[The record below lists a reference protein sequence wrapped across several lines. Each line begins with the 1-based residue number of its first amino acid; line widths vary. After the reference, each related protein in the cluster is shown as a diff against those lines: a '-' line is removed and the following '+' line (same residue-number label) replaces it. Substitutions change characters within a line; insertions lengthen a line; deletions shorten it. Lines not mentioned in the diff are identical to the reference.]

1 MDNTH
6 HMRALLSRISPN
18 KLLLLLFII
27 IIMKTY
33 NRCLVSFSNLVIV
46 LIIYYLFNS
55 FIGYVYKLKMNTYT
69 RKETK
74 NG

>member
-1 MDNTH
+1 MPVKVDSTH

-33 NRCLVSFSNLVIV
+33 NRCLVSFSNLV
-46 LIIYYLFNS
+46 LIN
-55 FIGYVYKLKMNTYT
+55 KLKDFVSSNNICNRTHDY
-69 RKETK
+69 
-74 NG
+74 

>member
-1 MDNTH
+1 MPVKVDSTH

-18 KLLLLLFII
+18 KLLLLLLLFII

-46 LIIYYLFNS
+46 LIN
-55 FIGYVYKLKMNTYT
+55 KLKDFVSSNNICT
-69 RKETK
+69 RTHDY
-74 NG
+74 

>member
-1 MDNTH
+1 MPVKVDSTH

-18 KLLLLLFII
+18 KLLLFII

-46 LIIYYLFNS
+46 LIN
-55 FIGYVYKLKMNTYT
+55 KLKDFVSSNNICT
-69 RKETK
+69 RTHDY
-74 NG
+74 

>member
-1 MDNTH
+1 MPVKVDSTH
-6 HMRALLSRISPN
+6 HMRALLSHISPN

-46 LIIYYLFNS
+46 LIS
-55 FIGYVYKLKMNTYT
+55 KLKDFVSSNNICT
-69 RKETK
+69 RTHDY
-74 NG
+74 

>member
-1 MDNTH
+1 MPVRVDSTH

-18 KLLLLLFII
+18 KLLLLLLFII

-46 LIIYYLFNS
+46 LIS
-55 FIGYVYKLKMNTYT
+55 KLKDFVSSNNICT
-69 RKETK
+69 RTHDY
-74 NG
+74 

>member
-1 MDNTH
+1 MPVKVDSTH

-18 KLLLLLFII
+18 KLLLLLLFII

-46 LIIYYLFNS
+46 LIN
-55 FIGYVYKLKMNTYT
+55 KLKDFVSSNNICT
-69 RKETK
+69 RTHDY
-74 NG
+74 